1 MVNLLL
7 EKSDIKN
14 KDCSLRFIPQV
25 SGFYTLYQFLNLNL
39 KRIIICINNQYLQ
52 GLFIQICNQRWES
65 FLEQTK
71 FFVEKDFVQK
81 KTNDGQTKWIFQ
93 RNVKL
98 SFLKTNG
105 LKSIER
111 TCKNERIFGTSL
123 FLKCS
128 SYGMNNFFEQTIVFY
143 WTNNSSEQT
152 ILLNK
157 QFYSTIDGK

>member
-1 MVNLLL
+1 MGIVFGTN
-7 EKSDIKN
+7 EIFRGK
-14 KDCSLRFIPQV
+14 
-25 SGFYTLYQFLNLNL
+25 GF
-39 KRIIICINNQYLQ
+39 RS
-52 GLFIQICNQRWES
+52 E
-65 FLEQTK
+65 
-71 FFVEKDFVQK
+71 

-111 TCKNERIFGTSL
+111 TCKNERIVGTNL

-128 SYGMNNFFEQTIVFY
+128 FYGMNNFFEQTIVFY
-143 WTNNSSEQT
+143 WTNNYIEQT